1 MMVEEQEVGKV
12 THYYGKVSVAGIELK
27 SPLALGD
34 TIIIRGATTEFEQE
48 IDSMQI
54 EQQQVEKAEAG
65 EAIGIKVKEKARKGD
80 VVYKK

>member
-12 THYYGKVSVAGIELK
+12 THYFGKVSVAGIELK
-27 SPLALGD
+27 APLALGD
-34 TIIIRGATTEFEQE
+34 TIVIRWATTEFEQE